1 MIQLETDNLRAN
13 TADMLS
19 KQQIYIQNAQ
29 AHVVTQSGVVGATY
43 LHSLVLGRPVQD
55 LQNQPHFT
63 KYVLK
68 HYQSEFTALTQALLA
83 GKQALE
89 DLELTGDN
97 DEFED
102 QELFYKGRSPPQLSV
117 RPHH

>member
-1 MIQLETDNLRAN
+1 ME
-13 TADMLS
+13 
-19 KQQIYIQNAQ
+19 
-29 AHVVTQSGVVGATY
+29 
-43 LHSLVLGRPVQD
+43 
-55 LQNQPHFT
+55 
-63 KYVLK
+63 
-68 HYQSEFTALTQALLA
+68 LTQALLA